1 MNHDAMNH
9 DAKGQRPFR
18 FHRSS
23 LFVPC
28 TSEKFFTKAAAGPAD
43 CIILDLEDSVS
54 LHHKDQARANAV
66 EAINNVDW
74 GAKTVSVRINGLDS
88 ALTYKDLVTLAEN
101 CPRLDV
107 ILLPMANRPE
117 DVSFCDTLLGQV
129 ERGIGREQPIGL
141 EASIETAL
149 GMTNVEAIAAA
160 SPRLEGLGFGAGDY
174 AANLHMRHR
183 VVGAAD
189 PNYAVLGPPGPGG
202 ERRRHLGDQWHYA
215 MARLVNAC
223 RAHGLRPKDSAYADF
238 KDLEG
243 YRAAALRAAALGFE
257 GKSAIHPSQVPVAN
271 EVFSP
276 TPEEEAWSREILETM
291 RKLQEQG
298 HGALAVDGEMID
310 LAHIKLAENILA
322 RVEAMAAREQSTRSQ

>member
-1 MNHDAMNH
+1 MTRDTPEN
-9 DAKGQRPFR
+9 RRFR

-28 TSEKFFTKAAAGPAD
+28 TSEKFFAKAAAGPAD

-54 LHHKDQARANAV
+54 LHHKEQARAAAV
-66 EAINNVDW
+66 EAINNVNW

-88 ALTYKDLVTLAEN
+88 ALTYKDVVTLAEN

-107 ILLPMANRPE
+107 IVLPMANRPE
-117 DVSFCDTLLGQV
+117 DVHFCDTLLGQV
-129 ERGIGREQPIGL
+129 ERATGRGQPIGL

-149 GMTNVEAIAAA
+149 GLANVEAIAASSA
-160 SPRLEGLGFGAGDY
+160 RLEGMGFGAGDY
-174 AANLHMRHR
+174 AANMEMRHR

-189 PNYAVLGPPGPGG
+189 PNYAVLGPPGASGAR
-202 ERRRHLGDQWHYA
+202 ERHLADQWHYA
-215 MARLVNAC
+215 MARMANAC

-238 KDLEG
+238 KDLDG

-257 GKSAIHPSQVPVAN
+257 GKSAIHPSQVPIAN

-276 TPEEEAWSREILETM
+276 SLEEVAWSRELLETM
-291 RKLQEQG
+291 RKLQEEG
-298 HGALAVDGEMID
+298 HGALAVEGEMID

-322 RVEAMAAREQSTRSQ
+322 RVEAIEARAGAQAEKK